1 MARAPHLTDERD
13 ALKLEM
19 AVGGTR
25 RRFDLSDRAVS
36 LLQADYDL
44 DAPDIVP
51 FVVAKAFVIAGA
63 ATVPDEEY
71 DPQGQAWSIAGAD
84 GGREAT
90 VEELEL
96 LADFLR
102 STTVD
107 EHVYDTMTEHVQR
120 TRLSNYLDPAEL
132 RSRADRVDG
141 LRNIAKDL

>member
-1 MARAPHLTDERD
+1 MARAPHLTYERD
-13 ALKLEM
+13 ELTLEM

-36 LLQADYDL
+36 LLQDDFDL

-51 FVVAKAFVIAGA
+51 FVVAKSFVIAGA

-71 DPQGQAWSIAGAD
+71 DPQGQAWTIAGAD

-90 VEELEL
+90 VDELRA
-96 LADFLR
+96 LAAFLR
-102 STTVD
+102 GTTVD
-107 EHVYDTMTEHVQR
+107 ERVFETMKEHVEQ
-120 TRLSNYLDPAEL
+120 TRLAQYLDPAEL